1 MEQAAGSHLIGPPES
16 SAPIVT
22 VKMGA
27 TLAVM
32 DRMAYE
38 YQAGLA
44 RGSNPSQ
51 AELDAVLKGVDRV
64 RVLAGGMYRD
74 QAIGCEVL
82 VDTRSKAEIEG
93 LRGSLK
99 IVEDPASFGHCG
111 CLGGPTI
118 EFFAGKGPD
127 PVATLALHHGHAIR
141 WGCWKHDAKLAEP
154 SRLTEWLAQ
163 HGLQTDPETEAKAAG
178 GDPLSMGLLGLSE
191 AGRRARRAESH
202 WRRGEGRQ
210 ALDEVALDCA

>member
-1 MEQAAGSHLIGPPES
+1 MNFFKRLFRLGRRAAPVSVSAEAGAVEPAAGSHLIGPPES

-64 RVLAGGMYRD
+64 RVLGGGMYRD
-74 QAIGCEVL
+74 QAIGCDVL
-82 VDTRSKAEIEG
+82 VDTRSKAEIET

-99 IVEDPASFGHCG
+99 IVEDPATFGHCG

-118 EFFAGKGPD
+118 EFFAGKGAD
-127 PVATLALHHGHAIR
+127 PVATLALHHGHAVR
-141 WGCWKHDAKLAEP
+141 W
-154 SRLTEWLAQ
+154 R
-163 HGLQTDPETEAKAAG
+163 AG
-178 GDPLSMGLLGLSE
+178 STTRSSPN
-191 AGRRARRAESH
+191 
-202 WRRGEGRQ
+202 RRG
-210 ALDEVALDCA
+210 